1 MPDAHLEQRRQQ
13 IRRGLRRANAA
24 GAVVLVIVI
33 GLSLAALIQA
43 LRADRNAQAATEA
56 SARGQQELWK
66 AHLAQATAQRSS
78 GQARRKV
85 QGLEAITSAA
95 AIQPSVELRN
105 EAIAILAL
113 KGMLSFG

>member
-1 MPDAHLEQRRQQ
+1 MC
-13 IRRGLRRANAA
+13 IRDR
-24 GAVVLVIVI
+24 VIVI

-66 AHLAQATAQRSS
+66 AQLAQATAQRSS
-78 GQARRKV
+78 GQARRKA
-85 QGLEAITSAA
+85 QGLEAIMSAA
-95 AIQPSVELRN
+95 AIRPSVELRN

-113 KGMLSFG
+113 TDVTESGT